1 MSKKSQMSKKS
12 NKLKLDQNSIVKV
25 LNFSNFAQVYRK
37 EAKKDRVKDSGREV
51 KLKKKNIN
59 ELMKEQRKMLKSL
72 GSGLKVSLA

>member
-1 MSKKSQMSKKS
+1 MSKKS